1 MKRMFASV
9 IAVLAVSLVFS
20 TGCTPKKEKD
30 PVKSVVKKD
39 HDHPDKGP
47 HGGPLL
53 EWGAEEYHVEYV
65 FDRDKKQATVYILDD
80 SAAKASPIAVE
91 EVTLTLTH
99 TKDPIKV
106 ALKADPNKDDPK
118 GKSSRFVAV
127 HDALGDSAAFKGE
140 IGTKIGDKDY
150 HDEFAEK
157 AAKKK

>member
-1 MKRMFASV
+1 MIDTHSLFEKDVPMKRMFASV

-65 FDRDKKQATVYILDD
+65 FDRDKKQATVYILDVITET
-80 SAAKASPIAVE
+80 SSGAELPQKRRRSQ
-91 EVTLTLTH
+91 
-99 TKDPIKV
+99 
-106 ALKADPNKDDPK
+106 LKK
-118 GKSSRFVAV
+118 
-127 HDALGDSAAFKGE
+127 
-140 IGTKIGDKDY
+140 
-150 HDEFAEK
+150 
-157 AAKKK
+157 